1 MKTGLPSMKN
11 VLLALSKSVLVPLGL
26 TAAASVTD
34 ATIQKS
40 SWIGESFELSF
51 ADKNVHI
58 LK

>member
-40 SWIGESFELSF
+40 SWIGEFFELSF